1 MTDTRAALLDAA
13 LGLFAEQ
20 GVELPSLRE
29 ITRAADQ
36 RNTNALQY
44 HFNDRQGLLRDL
56 LNRQGDTVDEHRN
69 TLLDEIA
76 VGGVDALRP
85 LAAALVLPLASLLRV
100 GRGTEYLQ
108 LTAELVARPT
118 HFRAVVDLVTRRHS
132 LLRWSQIVEPFLP
145 PQAVGR
151 PLHRRFTAIRF
162 VHNELGS
169 RARER
174 QSRADHQLFANHL
187 IDLVCGLLAAPV
199 SSETSALI
207 IRDTTGPP
215 KADGGFQH
223 RPRSPKP
230 SIRSDPESI

>member
-1 MTDTRAALLDAA
+1 MTDTRTALLDAA

-20 GVELPSLRE
+20 GVELPSMRE

-56 LNRQGDTVDEHRN
+56 LNRYGESVDLHR
-69 TLLDEIA
+69 TALLDET
-76 VGGVDALRP
+76 VTGVELRP
-85 LAAALVLPLASLLRV
+85 LAAALVAPLADLLRSAKGV
-100 GRGTEYLQ
+100 EYLQ

-118 HFRAVVDLVTRRHS
+118 HFREVVDLVTQRSS
-132 LLRWSQIVEPFLP
+132 LVRWSQLVEPFLP

-174 QSRADHQLFANHL
+174 QSRADHRLFTSHL
-187 IDLVCGLLAAPV
+187 IDLVCGLLNAPV
-199 SSETSALI
+199 SSDTSALI
-207 IRDTTGPP
+207 RETPGVLR
-215 KADGGFQH
+215 G
-223 RPRSPKP
+223 
-230 SIRSDPESI
+230 

>member
-1 MTDTRAALLDAA
+1 MTDTRTALLDAA

-20 GVELPSLRE
+20 GVAVPSMRE

-44 HFNDRQGLLRDL
+44 HFNDRQGILRDL
-56 LNRQGDTVDEHRN
+56 LNRHGELVDLHR
-69 TLLDEIA
+69 TALLDEIEME
-76 VGGVDALRP
+76 VVLRP
-85 LAAALVLPLASLLRV
+85 VAAALVVPLADLLRSAKGV
-100 GRGTEYLQ
+100 EYLQ

-118 HFRAVVDLVTRRHS
+118 HFREVVDLVTQRSS
-132 LLRWSQIVEPFLP
+132 LVRWSKLVEPFLP

-174 QSRADHQLFANHL
+174 QSRADHRLFTSHL
-187 IDLVCGLLAAPV
+187 VDLVCGLLIAPV
-199 SSETSALI
+199 STATSAF
-207 IRDTTGPP
+207 IRETPGGPR
-215 KADGGFQH
+215 G
-223 RPRSPKP
+223 
-230 SIRSDPESI
+230 

>member
-1 MTDTRAALLDAA
+1 MTDTRTALLDAA

-44 HFNDRQGLLRDL
+44 HFSDRLGLLRDL
-56 LNRQGDTVDEHRN
+56 LNRHGEAVDQHRTTLLATLGTVDE
-69 TLLDEIA
+69 
-76 VGGVDALRP
+76 LRP
-85 LAAALVLPLASLLRV
+85 LATVLVVPLADLLRSAK
-100 GRGTEYLQ
+100 GAEYLQ
-108 LTAELVARPT
+108 LAAELVARPT
-118 HFRAVVDLVTRRHS
+118 HFRDSVGLVTQRPS
-132 LLRWSQIVEPFLP
+132 LLHWSHVVEPFLP

-174 QSRADHQLFANHL
+174 HSRADHRLFTNHL
-187 IDLVCGLLAAPV
+187 IDLVCGLLIAPV
-199 SSETSALI
+199 SADTSALI
-207 IRDTTGPP
+207 RTPT
-215 KADGGFQH
+215 
-223 RPRSPKP
+223 S
-230 SIRSDPESI
+230 